1 VVEGYVQD
9 LLNSAE
15 LKVTFEVDDLDSAKQ
30 LISQSRWE
38 DKIES
43 LTSNKLI
50 FNLSSDEIAA
60 LNKYFVDNDILISA
74 VIPTRSL
81 EEYFLKIT
89 VDAV

>member
-1 VVEGYVQD
+1 MQD

-15 LKVTFEVDDLDSAKQ
+15 LKVTFEVDDLESAKQ

-38 DKIES
+38 DKLNS
-43 LTSNKLI
+43 TTNNQLI
-50 FNLSSDEIAA
+50 FNLSPEEIAV
-60 LNKYFVDNDILISA
+60 LNKYFVENNISVSA